1 MFDAL
6 HRPATRGSLSSTLL
20 RRIGHQQHPGTAD
33 VASPEDL
40 KMVDKNGGKMGESAM
55 KNTTL
60 LLPRIAGLWA
70 FHLGSVGSVAL
81 FQCVMDDW
89 VPLWQLEA
97 AVERHERCWNDLSIW
112 TPQALASLTPVGKP
126 CRPRGRRKSEKCW
139 GKWWAYHSTSVAGK
153 RKAICGDLKGQLE
166 LVKYC
171 LCWFLMISSL

>member
-81 FQCVMDDW
+81 FQCVMD
-89 VPLWQLEA
+89 
-97 AVERHERCWNDLSIW
+97 H
-112 TPQALASLTPVGKP
+112 
-126 CRPRGRRKSEKCW
+126 
-139 GKWWAYHSTSVAGK
+139 
-153 RKAICGDLKGQLE
+153 
-166 LVKYC
+166 
-171 LCWFLMISSL
+171 